1 MIKFAKIE
9 DAIIGR
15 LRAFLTHEK
24 IGYTVRDIQGY
35 AGSFDVDDES
45 SVAAALK
52 QLPGVL
58 VNFAGTGDMLNVG
71 AKKHVPLRWQIIIA
85 TTSTRGADEGRKSED
100 LKAPGAYL
108 ISGDAMAA
116 LEGSFLGIE
125 GEDGLVEAMDVKR
138 VLQLRNGIIKKQR
151 LVVYVIEAECTAIAD
166 RTRRGLVLDDF
177 LKVRA
182 DWDIAPHQA
191 IPPNDPDFSQTGNV
205 RTE

>member
-9 DAIIGR
+9 DAIIAR

-45 SVAAALK
+45 SIAAALK

-71 AKKHVPLRWQIIIA
+71 AKKHAPLRWQIIIA

-100 LKAPGAYL
+100 VKAPGAYL

-116 LEGSFLGIE
+116 LDGSDLGLE
-125 GEDGLVEAMDVKR
+125 DVDGLVEAMDVKR

-151 LVVYVIEAECTAIAD
+151 LVVYVIEAECVAVAD
-166 RTRRGLVLDDF
+166 RAPRGTTLAEF
-177 LKVRA
+177 MRNRA
-182 DWDIAPHQA
+182 DWDVPPHGETH
-191 IPPNDPDFSQTGNV
+191 DFRQNITIRSP
-205 RTE
+205 E